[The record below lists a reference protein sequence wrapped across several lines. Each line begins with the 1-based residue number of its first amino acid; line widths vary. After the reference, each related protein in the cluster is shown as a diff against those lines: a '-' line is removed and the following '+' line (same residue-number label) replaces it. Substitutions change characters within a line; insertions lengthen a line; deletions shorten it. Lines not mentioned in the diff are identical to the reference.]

1 MNRFYLF
8 MILFLFIIA
17 GCSSS
22 SSEERLKEELS
33 TSFSNSLYEIEFE
46 NLEESRYEGKD
57 GFFLHYSITSPD
69 ESRELSP
76 SDIDM
81 TFSKVIEDEFG
92 NEHSQYQNTE
102 MKQDQEK
109 NNVLYVKQFFTNN
122 LHHDSNQLIST
133 AQLVLH
139 PNKTVRFEQVKKD
152 IVPITRDELTIQDI
166 EWDDNKLTLTV
177 TDVLDIQNVEW
188 SLLSEGEQI
197 YPVFSNSIAE
207 EEHYYKGEFEFAAV
221 LEEPFTIIAERSDT
235 YELIWELPFVI
246 PVD

>member
-1 MNRFYLF
+1 
-8 MILFLFIIA
+8 MILFLFIAA

-22 SSEERLKEELS
+22 SSEERLKEELN

-46 NLEESRYEGKD
+46 KLEESRYEGKD

-92 NEHSQYQNTE
+92 NEHSIYQETE
-102 MKQDQEK
+102 MKTDQEE
-109 NNVLYVKQFFTNN
+109 NNVLRIKQFFTTS
-122 LHHDSNQLIST
+122 LHHDSEQLIST

-139 PNKTVRFEQVKKD
+139 PNKTVRFDQVKKD
-152 IVPITRDELTIQDI
+152 KIPISRDELTIQDM
-166 EWDDNKLTLTV
+166 EWNDNKLTLTA

-188 SLLSEGEQI
+188 SILSEGEQI
-197 YPVFSNSIAE
+197 YPVFTNSITE
-207 EEHYYKGEFEFAAV
+207 EEHYFKGEFEFAV
-221 LEEPFTIIAERSDT
+221 ELEEPFTIIAERSDSS
-235 YELIWELPFVI
+235 ELIWELPFVI
-246 PVD
+246 PID